1 MKGKTTMTIT
11 LGAVCLILTAVM
23 FMQFKTISRIDVTA
37 LENMQETE
45 LRSEITSWKTKY
57 EDIEKKL
64 EETNEKIAEYNENI
78 TNNQKTSEI
87 LSNELNQLTGILGE
101 RAVSGNGVI
110 ITVSDTEYRK
120 VSAEDLVSLLN
131 ELRMAGAEAIS
142 INDERIVYKSY
153 VVDIGSG
160 FVSVNGVRLVT
171 PYVVKVIGNP
181 TYLESGLSKKQYGYI
196 DTKKS
201 EGLEVSLQRQDNI
214 YINQYNRDLN
224 FEKVQE

>member
-11 LGAVCLILTAVM
+11 LGLVCLILTAVI

-45 LRSEITSWKTKY
+45 LRSEITSWKTKC
-57 EDIEKKL
+57 EDIEGKL
-64 EETNEKIAEYNENI
+64 EKTNEKIAEYNENI
-78 TNNQKTSEI
+78 TNNQKTSEL

-101 RAVSGNGVI
+101 RDVSGNGI
-110 ITVSDTEYRK
+110 IVTISDTENKK
-120 VSAEDLVSLLN
+120 VGAEDLISLLN
-131 ELRMAGAEAIS
+131 ELKMAGAEAIS
-142 INDERIVYKSY
+142 INDERIVYESY
-153 VVDIGSG
+153 VVDLGNG
-160 FVSVNGVRLVT
+160 FVSVNGVRIVT

-201 EGLEVSLQRQDNI
+201 EGLDITLQRQDSI
-214 YINQYNRDLN
+214 YINKYSRDLN
-224 FEKVQE
+224 FEKVEE

>member
-11 LGAVCLILTAVM
+11 LGLVCLILTAVI

-45 LRSEITSWKTKY
+45 LRSEITSWKTKC
-57 EDIEKKL
+57 EDIEGKL
-64 EETNEKIAEYNENI
+64 EKTNEKIAEYNENI
-78 TNNQKTSEI
+78 TNNQKTSEL

-101 RAVSGNGVI
+101 RDVSGNGI
-110 ITVSDTEYRK
+110 IVTISDTENKK
-120 VSAEDLVSLLN
+120 VGAEDLISLLN
-131 ELRMAGAEAIS
+131 ELKMAGAEAIS
-142 INDERIVYKSY
+142 INDERIVYESY
-153 VVDIGSG
+153 VVDLGNG
-160 FVSVNGVRLVT
+160 FVSVNGVRIVT

-201 EGLEVSLQRQDNI
+201 EGLDITLQRQDGI
-214 YINQYNRDLN
+214 YINKYSRDLN
-224 FEKVQE
+224 FEKVEE